1 MVGMVVDFLVIV
13 MCGSLYMKLVW
24 CTCTGLAA
32 ACSGL
37 MTNCFPLECR
47 MWSESGL
54 HATEYTG
61 VPKNNTQPVTSQI
74 IAG

>member
-1 MVGMVVDFLVIV
+1 
-13 MCGSLYMKLVW
+13 
-24 CTCTGLAA
+24 
-32 ACSGL
+32 
-37 MTNCFPLECR
+37 

-74 IAG
+74 IAGLICVGEDVDIQSKLLRLNISKL